1 MKDRRTWFFA
11 RTSHVEQV
19 LQSLGPLTPPRA
31 RPALVVVAGLP
42 GAGKSAFSRDL
53 ALRTGAVI
61 LESDA
66 IRRLLFE
73 RPSYSWQESRQL
85 FAALHA
91 ACQRLLSSGVSC
103 IVDATNLAE
112 RYRRPLYDL
121 AEKCRAK
128 LVVVEVTAPAEVALQ
143 RLSERA
149 AATDSASDADA
160 AIYQRMR
167 REWEEIEREHFAV
180 DTSEPTAK
188 AVAAIAREM
197 KRP

>member
-1 MKDRRTWFFA
+1 MTTKNHRTTDVDR
-11 RTSHVEQV
+11 V
-19 LQSLGPLTPPRA
+19 LQSLGTLPSAQL

-66 IRRLLFE
+66 IRHLLFE

-85 FAALHA
+85 FAALHTA
-91 ACQRLLSSGVSC
+91 VEKLLDTGISC
-103 IVDATNLAE
+103 IIDATNLAE
-112 RYRRPLYDL
+112 RYRRPLYDV
-121 AEKCRAK
+121 ADKCRAK

-149 AATDSASDADA
+149 AAPGSPSDADA

-167 REWEEIEREHFAV
+167 REWEAIEREHFAV

>member
-1 MKDRRTWFFA
+1 MTTKNRRTTDVDRA
-11 RTSHVEQV
+11 
-19 LQSLGPLTPPRA
+19 LQSLGTLPSA
-31 RPALVVVAGLP
+31 RPHFALVVVAGLP
-42 GAGKSAFSRDL
+42 GTGKSAFSRDL

-73 RPSYSWQESRQL
+73 RPSYSWWESRRL
-85 FAALHA
+85 FAALHTA
-91 ACQRLLSSGVSC
+91 VEKLLDAGISC

-112 RYRRPLYDL
+112 RYRRPLYDV

-149 AATDSASDADA
+149 AAPDSSSDADA

-167 REWEEIEREHFAV
+167 REWEEIQRDHFAV
-180 DTSEPTAK
+180 DTSKPTAK

-197 KRP
+197 ERP